1 MAFTG
6 IPAEGFKFLLDIRFN
21 NNREWFYANKDTYVK
36 CLKEPLYALAAELA
50 PAAQAVDPAIDGRPA
65 RIVARIYRDAR
76 RCKGEFYRDG
86 LWLSFKR
93 TGAGRDQGSLLA
105 HASGETNSTA
115 ISFYFYLNPESIGW
129 GMGFYEQQVEAMN
142 RFRARVDARPEL
154 FRGIIQSPALKGYT
168 VSGEDYAKPKK
179 PGMAD
184 DLAFW
189 YNKKTF
195 YTEYAEPVSPV
206 AFSGDLAGR
215 VRQCILDHARLYR
228 FVTGMEVE

>member
-1 MAFTG
+1 MAFNG

-21 NNREWFYANKDTYVK
+21 NTREWFNTNKDVYLK

-76 RCKGEFYRDG
+76 RCKGEFYRDV

-93 TGAGRDQGSLLA
+93 I
-105 HASGETNSTA
+105 GETNSTA
-115 ISFYFYLNPESIGW
+115 ISFYFYLNPEEIGW
-129 GMGFYEQQVEAMN
+129 GMGFYEPQVEAMN
-142 RFRARVDARPEL
+142 RFRQRIDAQPVL
-154 FRGIIQSPALKGYT
+154 FRSIIGGFASKGYA
-168 VSGEDYAKPKK
+168 VVGENYTKPKK
-179 PGMAD
+179 TGLDD

-195 YTEYAEPVSPV
+195 YTEYKEPVSLA
-206 AFSGDLAGR
+206 AFSPELLGR
-215 VRQCILDHARLYR
+215 LQQCIADHGRLYR
-228 FVTGMEVE
+228 FVTCMEVE